1 LQRGAAPGP
10 GARCTA
16 MSPCLTLYNA
26 LGTARKA
33 AHLARSASLTR
44 PLQVG
49 ATSSTVNR
57 QVSRSRWATISVV
70 VRGHPRTA
78 RQASIRAKCSTG
90 TGRPIGRTSPSCR
103 LFLILGGR
111 LADEKKQPRH
121 KPKTAEEASAG
132 PRKALASDRVPLLD
146 PPGPENLALN
156 SGRKPWRMYPQ
167 PPGPRVPMVG
177 RRLPLI
183 GLPASGPQGVGSKP

>member
-1 LQRGAAPGP
+1 
-10 GARCTA
+10 

-49 ATSSTVNR
+49 ATSPTVNR
-57 QVSRSRWATISVV
+57 QVSRSLWARISVV

-121 KPKTAEEASAG
+121 KPKTAEE
-132 PRKALASDRVPLLD
+132 
-146 PPGPENLALN
+146 
-156 SGRKPWRMYPQ
+156 
-167 PPGPRVPMVG
+167 
-177 RRLPLI
+177 
-183 GLPASGPQGVGSKP
+183 